1 MSLVNLL
8 LLEIKLTSWC
18 NAAGWRD
25 CSICTRAWKLRCLD
39 ELSRRYGSIIIRT
52 TFLIG
57 FYSIALFRCL
67 FIALVLLLCEVG
79 YILLRH
85 DVHLLHFPIIVCRT
99 LRNMPALHVIHKL
112 LILVRSHGVPGR
124 IGCLTC
130 SGLAPS

>member
-18 NAAGWRD
+18 YATGWCD
-25 CSICTRAWKLRCLD
+25 CSICTRAWQLRCLD
-39 ELSRRYGSIIIRT
+39 ELSRRNGSIIIRT

-57 FYSIALFRCL
+57 FYSIALFGSL
-67 FIALVLLLCEVG
+67 FIALVLLLCEVS

-85 DVHLLHFPIIVCRT
+85 DVHLLHFPIVICCT
-99 LRNMPALHVIHKL
+99 LRHMPALHLIYKL
-112 LILVRSHGVPGR
+112 LILVGSQGVPGG